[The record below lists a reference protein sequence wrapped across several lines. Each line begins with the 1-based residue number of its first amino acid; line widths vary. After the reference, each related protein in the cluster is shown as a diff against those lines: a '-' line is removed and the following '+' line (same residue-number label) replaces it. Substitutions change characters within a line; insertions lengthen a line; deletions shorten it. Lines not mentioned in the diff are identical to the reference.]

1 MASWSVVVQ
10 LWSHVWLF
18 LTPMDCSTLDFPVL
32 HYPGVY
38 SNACPFSQW
47 CHQTISSSATPF
59 SVCPQS
65 FPASGSF
72 PMSQLFTSGGQ
83 SIRASALASVLPK
96 SWSELTVKM
105 RNTNRGIGG
114 DFRWGVI
121 IHLQAQESGAGCDC
135 TCRHLIPSPYLTH
148 TWYQEGVLQIP
159 SWIQAQEVPT
169 YKLQVSNFQGCE
181 CAPVIQLLSCTTVL
195 FKELY
200 LRLKQIKDVL
210 FFVCT

>member
-1 MASWSVVVQ
+1 MWNPAWLSTSAVVTDRELSMGSVTSGWMQWSIQKNRRGCQFVVVVQ
-10 LWSHVWLF
+10 SQSHVRLYD
-18 LTPMDCSTLDFPVL
+18 PMDCSTLDFPVL

-38 SNACPFSQW
+38 SNSCPFSQW
-47 CHQTISSSATPF
+47 CHPTISSSVTPF
-59 SVCPQS
+59 SFCPQS

-135 TCRHLIPSPYLTH
+135 TCGHLIPSPYLTH
-148 TWYQEGVLQIP
+148 MRYQEGVLQIP
-159 SWIQAQEVPT
+159 SWIQA
-169 YKLQVSNFQGCE
+169 
-181 CAPVIQLLSCTTVL
+181 
-195 FKELY
+195 
-200 LRLKQIKDVL
+200 
-210 FFVCT
+210 